1 MKSDIIFWKVFVF
14 IGNWKYS
21 TIYYIY
27 RRLGAFHTFVYAST
41 THQHVKF
48 YTFSQRCQKTWNRT
62 NLIAI
67 RRVSRS
73 EPNPNKNVIVLKNFL
88 VRQKKSI
95 YSRICRIRYSFVVV
109 AWWHREMHV
118 EVEGDQWVLREAD
131 DENIQLLNGW
141 LEELPKAIG
150 NSQ

>member
-1 MKSDIIFWKVFVF
+1 M
-14 IGNWKYS
+14 
-21 TIYYIY
+21 
-27 RRLGAFHTFVYAST
+27 
-41 THQHVKF
+41 
-48 YTFSQRCQKTWNRT
+48 
-62 NLIAI
+62 
-67 RRVSRS
+67 
-73 EPNPNKNVIVLKNFL
+73 
-88 VRQKKSI
+88 SI

-131 DENIQLLNGW
+131 DEVIQLLNGW